1 MRLTAYTDYTLRTLM
16 YLAVDKDRPATIAA
30 IAKTYGISETHLM
43 KVVHQLGIAGDI
55 ATTRGRKGGIRLA
68 KAPDSI
74 NLGSIIRRTEAD
86 MELVPCFGNAEN
98 CAIGDVCRLRTVLAE
113 ALKAFLAVLDQY
125 TLADL
130 VWPRLGLAGL
140 LGIKPSSLPAPGSN
154 IEPVL

>member
-1 MRLTAYTDYTLRTLM
+1 M
-16 YLAVDKDRPATIAA
+16 YVAVDKDRPATIAA
-30 IAKTYGISETHLM
+30 IAKTYRISETHLM
-43 KVVHQLGIAGDI
+43 KVVNQLGIAGDI

-86 MELVPCFGNAEN
+86 MELVPCFGDAEN
-98 CAIGDVCRLRTVLAE
+98 CAIEDVCRLRTVLAE

-130 VWPRLGLAGL
+130 VSPRHRLAGL
-140 LGIKPSSLPAPGSN
+140 LGIKPSSPPSPGSN